1 MDAMNTR
8 GQNKGVQGYL
18 YEYLL
23 RKLNTAGKN
32 GHFRTPRHII
42 RMMVNM
48 CDPRAGEHICDPA
61 AGTCGF
67 LVNAWQYLLET
78 HTDPLDITYDEEGY
92 PHGLTGSKLTKEEYE
107 FSQTKALTGFD
118 SDSGMTMLRI
128 GSMNLM
134 LHGINTPNFH
144 YTDTLSKAFTEE
156 KAYDVVIGQP
166 SLQGRNRRGG
176 CEPHAAR
183 QVQQDRD

>member
-1 MDAMNTR
+1 MLQNLVIAVGPPVMPWSCELPRASYRIGQPLRHSAALVSESLIWTR
-8 GQNKGVQGYL
+8 V
-18 YEYLL
+18 
-23 RKLNTAGKN
+23 
-32 GHFRTPRHII
+32 I
-42 RMMVNM
+42 RIMVKM
-48 CDPRAGEHICDPA
+48 RDPRPGERICDPA

-67 LVNAWQYLLET
+67 LVNAWQHLLET
-78 HTDPLDITYDEEGY
+78 HTDPRDIKYDEEGY

-134 LHGINTPNFH
+134 LHGIAVPNFR

-156 KAYDVVIGQP
+156 RATRWSSPTHP
-166 SLQGRNRRGG
+166 SRAQST
-176 CEPHAAR
+176 R
-183 QVQQDRD
+183 QT